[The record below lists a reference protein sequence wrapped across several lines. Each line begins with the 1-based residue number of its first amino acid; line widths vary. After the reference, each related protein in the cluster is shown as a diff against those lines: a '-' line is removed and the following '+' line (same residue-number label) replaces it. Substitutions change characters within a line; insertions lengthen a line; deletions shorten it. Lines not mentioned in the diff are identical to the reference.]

1 MKTVNLNI
9 RISEKMREEFKK
21 IAEDN
26 AQNPSALMRKWI
38 ENYIKENKKD

>member
-9 RISEKMREEFKK
+9 RIEEELRDQFKK

-26 AQNPSALMRKWI
+26 TQTPSMLVRKWI
-38 ENYIKENKKD
+38 EKYIEENKE

>member
-9 RISEKMREEFKK
+9 RIEEELRDQFKK

-26 AQNPSALMRKWI
+26 AQTPSMLVRKWI
-38 ENYIKENKKD
+38 EKYIEENKE

>member
-9 RISEKMREEFKK
+9 RISEEMREKFKK
-21 IAEDN
+21 IANEN